1 MSQIRIFSHYSG
13 DKVFLAVQMLKR
25 HHRLV
30 IHRGGDNYLAFVR
43 PVADVPGQIQFVV
56 PDPAWPGAVPGEF
69 TRINPEDAVGLDIRF
84 ATDAE
89 VTDMAHEVLDSLV
102 P

>member
-1 MSQIRIFSHYSG
+1 MAQIKIFTHYSG

-30 IHRGGDNYLAFVR
+30 IRRDEDDYLALVR
-43 PVADVPGQIQFVV
+43 PVDHLPGQIQFVV
-56 PDPAWPGAVPGEF
+56 PDPRWPGAEDGKL
-69 TRINPEDAVGLDIRF
+69 TRINPEDALALDLRM
-84 ATDAE
+84 ATVAEARELADAL
-89 VTDMAHEVLDSLV
+89 LDALV